1 MATSPNKPASL
12 PEHVA
17 IIMDGNGRW
26 AKGKGLPRLAGH
38 RQGAKSVRNAI
49 EHARKLGIHFL
60 TLYAFSTENWD
71 RPEREVSG
79 LMKLLEEYL
88 RGETSNLVKN
98 GIRLKVIGDVERLP
112 SGLRNL
118 LLHTIDVTARCTGMT
133 LVLALSYG
141 GRGEI
146 VKAAVNL
153 ANRCVA
159 GELTPQDIDEGVFE
173 SALFT
178 CDIPDPDLLI
188 RTSNEF
194 RISNFLLW
202 QLAYAELVFT
212 EVCWPDFD
220 ASEFDRCL
228 EEFASRERR
237 FGRTSEQCLTKE
249 A

>member
-1 MATSPNKPASL
+1 
-12 PEHVA
+12 
-17 IIMDGNGRW
+17 MDGNGRW